1 MGHRVSDRYPF
12 KPLFSASALDA
23 IIRCPGAATLPVIE
37 ISTDEDKA
45 AAAIAMDAGTVE
57 HAEVLSRE
65 SLPANLQHWLT
76 KGWSE
81 ELKHGLTPECN
92 KAGIWFERR
101 FLACFWDLRDNL
113 IASPVDV
120 WDGDFTPYITAG
132 TPDAFSY
139 WFDSDGLHI
148 RVGDLKTGAG
158 QSAGRLPH
166 PSQSWQLRYYAL
178 AVLLW
183 LGWRPLESVKAS
195 DVVGRVNLGADVQKL
210 ASCKVSFWTRDYLA
224 EREAEPELDP
234 VDRMHVWRIK
244 EADLDEQLL
253 SESIVKLQ
261 ELTRQLT
268 QAPSNNW
275 RVGHWCGGCRSL
287 MACPVHK
294 DAIDRLGIATEG
306 QLTDDKISDAYDA
319 IDVVEAQLAAA
330 KRSVESYVTQRGD
343 IPMRGSRTLIR
354 TLRKAPR
361 RVTAAALPALK
372 EKFPAQYVAMVRE
385 SVSVTSIAAA
395 MGEAAPGPR
404 TAMVLAE
411 LETVKGAVVSGENYE
426 LRVRKNGS
434 D

>member
-57 HAEVLSRE
+57 HAEVLSVE
-65 SLPANLQHWLT
+65 NLPLNLMLWLIAD
-76 KGWSE
+76 WSE
-81 ELKHGLTPECN
+81 EGDTC
-92 KAGIWFERR
+92 FERR
-101 FLACFWDLRDNL
+101 FLACYTSDVYAAPLD
-113 IASPVDV
+113 IAGHDIQGVDRHCL
-120 WDGDFTPYITAG
+120 TAG

-139 WFDSDGLHI
+139 WFDSDGLHV

-183 LGWRPLESVKAS
+183 LGWRPQSSTDSMNNAE
-195 DVVGRVNLGADVQKL
+195 VGHVRL

-234 VDRMHVWRIK
+234 VDRKHVWRIK

-330 KRSVESYVTQRGD
+330 KRSVESYVAQRGD

-354 TLRKAPR
+354 TIRKAPR
-361 RVTAAALPALK
+361 RVTAAALPTLK
-372 EKFPAQYVAMVRE
+372 EKFPAQYPAMVRE